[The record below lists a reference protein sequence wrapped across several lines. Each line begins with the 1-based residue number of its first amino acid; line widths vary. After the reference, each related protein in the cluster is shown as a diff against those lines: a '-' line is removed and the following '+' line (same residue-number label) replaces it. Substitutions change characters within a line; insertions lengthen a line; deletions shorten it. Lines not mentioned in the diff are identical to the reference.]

1 MIDFGRFRKA
11 IDRKNAAAF
20 TLERTRAR
28 ATKITTTITG
38 QPRGTSTGKQVED
51 GVIQI
56 MQAEE
61 ALLERR
67 AELQVFKNALEAEM
81 GKLADERQEKFMR
94 SRYLEEI
101 SVPNIAIKES
111 YSESTVYE
119 EIRKAEKLINRA
131 R

>member
-38 QPRGTSTGKQVED
+38 QPRGSSTGKQVED

-61 ALLERR
+61 ALQARR
-67 AELQVFKNALEAEM
+67 VELQVFKDALEAEM

-94 SRYLEEI
+94 CRYLEEI